1 MSSIRVWIGSEGVW
15 SEEFIGIDKVHFI
28 KDAVLRWCR
37 IIMPSDEIEPEEIA
51 AIVAL
56 NDLEFDGR
64 SVNISED
71 SYRPEEVDQMTRE
84 ILSDERIRL
93 TVLENDNKLKISST
107 RILKLPLSIFEEMI
121 KWEKVYGHFFS
132 IYKAMYLAAKCPKP
146 APEGYCLLFKFKD
159 E

>member
-1 MSSIRVWIGSEGVW
+1 MSNIRIWIGPEGKW
-15 SEEFIGIDKVHFI
+15 SKEFPGIDKVHLI
-28 KDAVLRWCR
+28 KDAVLRWCKK
-37 IIMPSDEIEPEEIA
+37 IMPSDEIEPEEKA

-84 ILSDERIRL
+84 ILSDERIRF
-93 TVLENDNKLKISST
+93 TVLENDNKLIISST
-107 RILKLPLSIFEEMI
+107 RILQLPLSIFKEMI
-121 KWEKVYGHFFS
+121 KWEEDHGHYFS
-132 IYKAMYLAAKCPKP
+132 IYNAMYLAAKSPDP

>member
-1 MSSIRVWIGSEGVW
+1 MSSIRVWIGPDGKW
-15 SEEFIGIDKVHFI
+15 SEEFLGIDKVHLI

-37 IIMPSDEIEPEEIA
+37 KIMPSDEIEPEEIA

-84 ILSDERIRL
+84 ILSDERIRF
-93 TVLENDNKLKISST
+93 TVLENDNKLIISST
-107 RILKLPLSIFEEMI
+107 RILQLPLSIFKEMI
-121 KWEKVYGHFFS
+121 KWEEDHGHYFS
-132 IYKAMYLAAKCPKP
+132 IYNAMYLAAKSPDP

>member
-1 MSSIRVWIGSEGVW
+1 MSSIRVWIGPEGKW
-15 SEEFIGIDKVHFI
+15 SEEFLGIDKVHLI

-37 IIMPSDEIEPEEIA
+37 KIMPSDEIEPEEIA

-84 ILSDERIRL
+84 ILSDERIRF
-93 TVLENDNKLKISST
+93 TVLENDNKLFK
-107 RILKLPLSIFEEMI
+107 EMI
-121 KWEKVYGHFFS
+121 KWEEDHGHYFS
-132 IYKAMYLAAKCPKP
+132 IYNAMYLAAKSPDP